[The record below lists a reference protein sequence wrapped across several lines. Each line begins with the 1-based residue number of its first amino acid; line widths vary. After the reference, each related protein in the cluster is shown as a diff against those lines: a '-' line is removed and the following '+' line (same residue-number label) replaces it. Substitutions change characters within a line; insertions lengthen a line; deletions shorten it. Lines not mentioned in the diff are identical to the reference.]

1 MKSEGKIIVDISRS
15 FLNTNGAEKS
25 AVARVATADCSSFF
39 KADVSSD
46 VKDKWLETLSD
57 LNVCSQKG
65 LVERF
70 DSSIGAASVLMPF
83 GGKYQLTPEQAMVSK
98 IPVLN
103 GDTDTATIMTFGYN
117 PGISKLSPF
126 HGAVY
131 AIVESISKLVAAGGN
146 YKNAC
151 LTLQEYFERLG
162 NDPLRWGKPVAA
174 LLGAYYTQVKLGI
187 AAIGGKD
194 SMSGT

>member
-1 MKSEGKIIVDISRS
+1 MPLPASYGRLRS
-15 FLNTNGAEKS
+15 FQGG
-25 AVARVATADCSSFF
+25 CIFGC
-39 KADVSSD
+39 
-46 VKDKWLETLSD
+46 KDKWLETLSD

-117 PGISKLSPF
+117 PGFQVKPF

-131 AIVESISKLVAAGGN
+131 AIVESISKLVAAG
-146 YKNAC
+146 
-151 LTLQEYFERLG
+151 
-162 NDPLRWGKPVAA
+162 
-174 LLGAYYTQVKLGI
+174 KL
-187 AAIGGKD
+187 
-194 SMSGT
+194 